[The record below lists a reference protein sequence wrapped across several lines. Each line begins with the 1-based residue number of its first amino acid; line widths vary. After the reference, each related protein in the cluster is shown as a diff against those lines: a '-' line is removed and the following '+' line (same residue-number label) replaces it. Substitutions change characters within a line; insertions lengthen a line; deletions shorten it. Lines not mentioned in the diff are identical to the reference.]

1 MSAKQPNTRSAWA
14 GSWID
19 RALRAGLTSR
29 QSIRLGSLSP
39 PPGPFRLALAVLLL
53 RSNSTRISLELTM
66 EGGGAR
72 GSVGGAER
80 GAEGGGERDSRPV
93 GAGVRGSG
101 RSRRRG
107 RGGLRSFCC
116 WQPFLISF
124 RLGELSRLDR
134 AREILL
140 GRWRDQYCIIEE
152 SLYHTLHNHLKTIT
166 LRSP

>member
-39 PPGPFRLALAVLLL
+39 PAGPFRLALAVLLL

-66 EGGGAR
+66 EGGGER
-72 GSVGGAER
+72 GSVGGGER
-80 GAEGGGERDSRPV
+80 GSRAVGGGV
-93 GAGVRGSG
+93 GGSG

-124 RLGELSRLDR
+124 RLGELSRLDSER
-134 AREILL
+134 VGKRRE
-140 GRWRDQYCIIEE
+140 RY
-152 SLYHTLHNHLKTIT
+152 
-166 LRSP
+166 

>member
-1 MSAKQPNTRSAWA
+1 
-14 GSWID
+14 
-19 RALRAGLTSR
+19 
-29 QSIRLGSLSP
+29 
-39 PPGPFRLALAVLLL
+39 
-53 RSNSTRISLELTM
+53 M

-124 RLGELSRLDR
+124 RLGELSRLDSER
-134 AREILL
+134 VGKRRE
-140 GRWRDQYCIIEE
+140 RY
-152 SLYHTLHNHLKTIT
+152 
-166 LRSP
+166 